1 MKNTTMAFLL
11 VVIALLLAFLTP
23 GGDLALA
30 QESET
35 VSETASEME
44 TVSDAPASQVKGGG
58 EKGMVDKVKNFFNS
72 LKNET
77 KWINIQNAFMGAVAG
92 ENIPK
97 LIGVFVVLTFIGYI
111 PCYFAMGKI
120 DVNLHPETVVSQ
132 FYKIF
137 IFCLF
142 ASWTTSIYFTK
153 DIMRIFNLYVTI
165 EFFMILIYMFFIFEA
180 FSLKSSADAESDD

>member
-1 MKNTTMAFLL
+1 MAFLF
-11 VVIALLLAFLTP
+11 VVIVLLISFLTP
-23 GGDLALA
+23 GGDLARA
-30 QESET
+30 QDSENASESET
-35 VSETASEME
+35 VSETDP
-44 TVSDAPASQVKGGG
+44 VSDTPTPQVKGGG
-58 EKGMVDKVKNFFNS
+58 EKGVVDKVKIFFDS

-77 KWINIQNAFMGAVAG
+77 KWVNIQNAFMGAVAG

-97 LIGVFVVLTFIGYI
+97 LVGVTAVLIFIGYI

-120 DVNLHPETVVSQ
+120 DVNLAPETVVSQ

-142 ASWTTSIYFTK
+142 AGWTTSIYFTK

-165 EFFMILIYMFFIFEA
+165 EFFMGLIYMFFIFEA